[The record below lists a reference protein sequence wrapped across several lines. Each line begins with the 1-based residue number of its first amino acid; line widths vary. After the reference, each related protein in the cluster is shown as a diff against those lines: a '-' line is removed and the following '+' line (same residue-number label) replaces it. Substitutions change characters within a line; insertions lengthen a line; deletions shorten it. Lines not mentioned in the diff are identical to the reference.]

1 MTRWNLSIS
10 ESTDRS
16 VRMWLARR
24 GMKKGDLSAFVDRA
38 VRRAVFD
45 ETVRDIKERNRDA
58 DPEAIQRDIDAA
70 LEEVRATRP

>member
-16 VRMWLARR
+16 VRMWLSRR
-24 GMKKGDLSAFVDRA
+24 GMKKGDLSKFVDRA

-45 ETVRDIKERNRDA
+45 ETVREIKEQNRDA
-58 DPEAIQRDIDAA
+58 NPEEIQRDIDAA
-70 LEEVRATRP
+70 LKEVRASRS

>member
-16 VRMWLARR
+16 VRMWLSRR
-24 GMKKGDLSAFVDRA
+24 GLKKGDLSKFVDQA

-45 ETVRDIKERNRDA
+45 ETVREVKARNEGA
-58 DPEAIQRDIDAA
+58 DPEQIQSDIDAA
-70 LEEVRATRP
+70 LREVRADRS